1 MLIKSL
7 IILIGILIV
16 GFFESIFPKEKI
28 LFQSTFNR
36 MKKNIFFWICNSLLS
51 PLLILPVSL
60 WATQKHLHSLFVFEN
75 AVIYFLFNLLILD
88 VFLYW
93 WHRLNHKISFLWR
106 FHHVHHLDET
116 LDLTTAVR
124 FHFGEVILSACARFF
139 FIIIFN
145 ISFMNLIIIEGIILL
160 ASIFHHSNINLFH
173 RAEKILS
180 YIIVTPSIH
189 WVHHHAKQTNT
200 DSNYS
205 TIFSWWDRLFY
216 TRSSMLRFIG
226 MIIGVEGDKEQTL
239 FTLIRRP
246 FIKK

>member
-1 MLIKSL
+1 
-7 IILIGILIV
+7 
-16 GFFESIFPKEKI
+16 
-28 LFQSTFNR
+28 
-36 MKKNIFFWICNSLLS
+36 
-51 PLLILPVSL
+51 
-60 WATQKHLHSLFVFEN
+60 
-75 AVIYFLFNLLILD
+75 
-88 VFLYW
+88 
-93 WHRLNHKISFLWR
+93 
-106 FHHVHHLDET
+106 
-116 LDLTTAVR
+116 
-124 FHFGEVILSACARFF
+124 
-139 FIIIFN
+139 
-145 ISFMNLIIIEGIILL
+145 MNLIIIEGIILL